1 MDYLGFESD
10 SFLELVVINIVV
22 VFTDDLEQN
31 DQIDEREHDQGG
43 QQIEQK
49 QRENHYNMV
58 VQLVNYIVD
67 CFKSYEFTG
76 NPKNQYQRRKE
87 AVQNCNASSFSR
99 LFILNILEVKDP
111 IELYF

>member
-43 QQIEQK
+43 
-49 QRENHYNMV
+49 
-58 VQLVNYIVD
+58 
-67 CFKSYEFTG
+67 
-76 NPKNQYQRRKE
+76 
-87 AVQNCNASSFSR
+87 
-99 LFILNILEVKDP
+99 
-111 IELYF
+111 